1 MESKLVLIT
10 GMSASG
16 KTTLG
21 EALNEKLRE
30 LNQCS
35 IHLDGIEFR
44 EMIGR
49 MDFTGK
55 GTRSTI
61 EARERIAK
69 VLLRKGIILII
80 TTVGP
85 SDDDRKKLLS
95 MASSIHVHL
104 DCPIE
109 ELKKRDFKGV
119 YEKADRGEMI
129 LPGYSY
135 EYEVPKNPDLL
146 LKSCEM
152 SVEEEVEKVIKFM
165 REKGWLG

>member
-1 MESKLVLIT
+1 MSSKLVLIT
-10 GMSASG
+10 GMSSSG

-21 EALNEKLRE
+21 RALNEKLRE
-30 LNQCS
+30 LNLCS
-35 IHLDGIEFR
+35 IHLDGVEFR

-61 EARERIAK
+61 EARERITK
-69 VLLRKGIILII
+69 VLLRKEIILII

-85 SDDDRKKLLS
+85 SDEDRKKLLS
-95 MASSIHVHL
+95 MADSIHIHL

-109 ELKKRDFKGV
+109 ELRKRDFKGV

-135 EYEVPKNPDLL
+135 EYEVPKNPDILL
-146 LKSCEM
+146 ESCKM
-152 SVEEEVEKVIKFM
+152 TVEEEVQEVIKVM
-165 REKGWLG
+165 REKGWLD